1 MTSSKMMESEAELN
15 DLEVQLAGMLKPLA
29 PPSNLTRRLRQR
41 IRLPQR
47 SEIVM
52 RFNKW
57 RSLVIALGGALSGIL
72 LFITVARALFHLIGR
87 RSG

>member
-1 MTSSKMMESEAELN
+1 MSSSKTIESEFELN
-15 DLEVQLAGMLKPLA
+15 ELEAHLAGMLKPLA
-29 PPSNLTRRLRQR
+29 PPSNLTERLRQR

-52 RFNKW
+52 RFHKW

-72 LFITVARALFHLIGR
+72 LFITVARALFHLMGR